1 MNDEK
6 DKKSKPASLWT
17 KGYLYV
23 QNRTSGRV
31 SMLQTKDMKV
41 VEADDDLPS
50 ADSGIS
56 HAEKY
61 SQIGPA
67 AFHSLLSSAMQN
79 IPGDDTAFIVIDLS
93 PKLGD
98 LARAVL
104 TLGEGSMP
112 LHYLAVAPD
121 SQMEW
126 AHDDLEET
134 IVNMFLGRTLKIKDK
149 EPLPENMSATDT
161 PELTAPQLTIGH
173 VEGVN
178 LILPGTLGAKWSA
191 SSFKDEWEALLEEK
205 ENLIPNNQDD
215 NLVQPKAKRM
225 RLDQPASQSETAGAD
240 SRAALVHVSK
250 LDVTKML
257 LQAAGVGKLKGLTFQ
272 LFPGNLL
279 YLLNSTAAD
288 INACGFL
295 CGWQKGKW
303 WSKENA
309 PGAGEIDSSV
319 DLVWKFTNSSEIVIL
334 DNVCQT
340 LYSIMEKQKS
350 TAPEKALLRF
360 HKLKDDP
367 EGSHGPGDFQIEM
380 VHEVAWRAERVTVA
394 AGPGSKQNPATL
406 AALLPADCWDPASC
420 VLTWHTRWAKQGL
433 TGVKPVVHLKQN
445 VVISPEHALKLTI
458 GEA

>member
-1 MNDEK
+1 M
-6 DKKSKPASLWT
+6 A
-17 KGYLYV
+17 
-23 QNRTSGRV
+23 
-31 SMLQTKDMKV
+31 
-41 VEADDDLPS
+41 
-50 ADSGIS
+50 
-56 HAEKY
+56 
-61 SQIGPA
+61 
-67 AFHSLLSSAMQN
+67 
-79 IPGDDTAFIVIDLS
+79 
-93 PKLGD
+93 
-98 LARAVL
+98 
-104 TLGEGSMP
+104 
-112 LHYLAVAPD
+112 
-121 SQMEW
+121 
-126 AHDDLEET
+126 
-134 IVNMFLGRTLKIKDK
+134 
-149 EPLPENMSATDT
+149 
-161 PELTAPQLTIGH
+161 
-173 VEGVN
+173 
-178 LILPGTLGAKWSA
+178 
-191 SSFKDEWEALLEEK
+191 
-205 ENLIPNNQDD
+205 
-215 NLVQPKAKRM
+215 QPKKKG
-225 RLDQPASQSETAGAD
+225 LV
-240 SRAALVHVSK
+240 SR
-250 LDVTKML
+250 
-257 LQAAGVGKLKGLTFQ
+257 KLKGLTFQ

-319 DLVWKFTNSSEIVIL
+319 NLVWKFTNSSEIVML